1 MTKYILALAVAA
13 FAACGNAGVWDMAHL
28 KEVKSHSTYPFV
40 KASLANIMADADSL
54 LTCTPLSVT
63 DKETC
68 AASGDPHDYL
78 SQARYFWKDPSKPDG
93 LPYINRD
100 GITNPEIYKLD
111 RIRLGETAERIK
123 TLALAYYFSDD
134 ERYAR
139 KAAELI
145 KVWFLDSKTAMNP
158 NLEYAQVVPGQNG
171 SKGRCYGVL
180 DTYSFVE
187 LPDAVA
193 LLEGSDALKAK
204 DSKKLKEWFG
214 KLTDWMLTSEQG
226 KEEGS
231 QANNHSTAYDA
242 QLIAFAL
249 YSGKHDIAESVLKK
263 VPEKRIFTQI
273 EPDGRQPHELTRT
286 LSYGYSQYNLT
297 HFLDIL
303 QLARNAG
310 IDMGE
315 TVSADGRSIEKGLDF
330 LARYATGNSEKWE
343 YRQISGMDEKKQEVL
358 KDLYRAYLLNPER
371 KDFKDAYFE
380 NRVLDYAD
388 RFNILYLT
396 PRPIDNIM
404 ADALPQLKYAAKC
417 AESAGK
423 EADNASRRRVTPFS
437 INKDGSLKMVD
448 SHHWCSGFFAGTLW
462 MAYDYT
468 KLPEWRETAIS
479 WTWKIEDA
487 KWHKGTHDL
496 GFMMNDSFGK
506 AYDLTGEKS
515 YRDVVVRSAKTLI
528 TRYSPKVKSIRSW
541 DHNAD
546 VWKFPVIVD
555 NMMNLEM
562 LFQATRLTGDS
573 IYHNIAVNHANT
585 TLRNHFRN
593 DHSSYH
599 VVDYDPEN
607 GHVRMKC
614 THQGYSDDSFWSRGQ
629 AWGLYGFA
637 QCYQYTGKKEYLEK
651 SLNIA
656 DFILSLPNMPSDLIP
671 YWDMKEPRIAFWKN
685 TKDNDE
691 VPRDASSAAIIASG
705 LYMLGE
711 ILDKED
717 ARSLGDILKGSAKE
731 EKAKRY
737 REHADKILAS
747 LTEKYRNGYGEK
759 WGFLLDHSTGHF
771 PGGTEIDVPLN
782 YADYY
787 YLEALL
793 RQSRL

>member
-1 MTKYILALAVAA
+1 
-13 FAACGNAGVWDMAHL
+13 MAHL

-231 QANNHSTAYDA
+231 QA
-242 QLIAFAL
+242 
-249 YSGKHDIAESVLKK
+249 
-263 VPEKRIFTQI
+263 
-273 EPDGRQPHELTRT
+273 
-286 LSYGYSQYNLT
+286 
-297 HFLDIL
+297 
-303 QLARNAG
+303 
-310 IDMGE
+310 
-315 TVSADGRSIEKGLDF
+315 
-330 LARYATGNSEKWE
+330 
-343 YRQISGMDEKKQEVL
+343 
-358 KDLYRAYLLNPER
+358 
-371 KDFKDAYFE
+371 
-380 NRVLDYAD
+380 
-388 RFNILYLT
+388 
-396 PRPIDNIM
+396 
-404 ADALPQLKYAAKC
+404 
-417 AESAGK
+417 
-423 EADNASRRRVTPFS
+423 
-437 INKDGSLKMVD
+437 
-448 SHHWCSGFFAGTLW
+448 
-462 MAYDYT
+462 
-468 KLPEWRETAIS
+468 
-479 WTWKIEDA
+479 
-487 KWHKGTHDL
+487 
-496 GFMMNDSFGK
+496 
-506 AYDLTGEKS
+506 
-515 YRDVVVRSAKTLI
+515 
-528 TRYSPKVKSIRSW
+528 
-541 DHNAD
+541 
-546 VWKFPVIVD
+546 
-555 NMMNLEM
+555 
-562 LFQATRLTGDS
+562 
-573 IYHNIAVNHANT
+573 
-585 TLRNHFRN
+585 
-593 DHSSYH
+593 
-599 VVDYDPEN
+599 
-607 GHVRMKC
+607 
-614 THQGYSDDSFWSRGQ
+614 
-629 AWGLYGFA
+629 
-637 QCYQYTGKKEYLEK
+637 
-651 SLNIA
+651 
-656 DFILSLPNMPSDLIP
+656 
-671 YWDMKEPRIAFWKN
+671 
-685 TKDNDE
+685 
-691 VPRDASSAAIIASG
+691 
-705 LYMLGE
+705 
-711 ILDKED
+711 
-717 ARSLGDILKGSAKE
+717 
-731 EKAKRY
+731 KRY